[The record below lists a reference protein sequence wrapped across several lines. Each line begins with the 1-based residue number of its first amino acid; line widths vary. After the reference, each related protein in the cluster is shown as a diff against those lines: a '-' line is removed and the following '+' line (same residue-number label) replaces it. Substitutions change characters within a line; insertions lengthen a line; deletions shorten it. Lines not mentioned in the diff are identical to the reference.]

1 MKINFGEKQLESM
14 VRGIASSASFRK
26 KYAGK
31 VSGLLS
37 NEQMI
42 SVAKELWEDIAQ
54 AYANTVPSST
64 GSDFTLSDIFISMP
78 TDTVDGVLV
87 RIEVSE
93 DALHRY
99 SLLRNPDTPGEY
111 TGSGVYDILGLLTQ
125 GYHTKTV
132 VGCWANRQGVAKNAG
147 YILSLKDRDPNPFIK
162 DAANAFAARHV
173 GVEVKLPELWE

>member
-1 MKINFGEKQLESM
+1 MKINFGEKQLEQM
-14 VRGIASSASFRK
+14 LRGITSSASFRK

-42 SVAKELWEDIAQ
+42 NLAKELWEDIAQ
-54 AYANTVPSST
+54 AYADTVPSST
-64 GSDFTLSDIFISMP
+64 GSDFTLSDISISTP
-78 TDTVDGVLV
+78 TDTADGVLV
-87 RIEVSE
+87 RIEVNE

-99 SLLRNPDTPGEY
+99 SLLRNPDVQDEY

-132 VGCWANRQGVAKNAG
+132 VGCWANRQGVAKNTG
-147 YILSLKDRDPNPFIK
+147 YILSLKDRDPNPFVK
-162 DAANAFAARHV
+162 DAVDAFTAKHAGV
-173 GVEVKLPELWE
+173 GVKLPALWE